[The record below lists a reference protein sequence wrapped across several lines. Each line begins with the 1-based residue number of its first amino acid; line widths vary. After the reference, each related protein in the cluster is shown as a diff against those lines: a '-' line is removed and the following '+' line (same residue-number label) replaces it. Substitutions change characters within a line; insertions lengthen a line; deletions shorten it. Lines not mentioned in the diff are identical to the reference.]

1 MAENVTIA
9 RPYARAAFAYAR
21 EHNAL
26 ARWSEW
32 LSAAASLVQDERV
45 AALLVSPKV
54 SPQEL
59 ASLIGDASSG
69 VGDDTGSKNFLAT
82 LAENRRLPV
91 LPEIAAMYETLR
103 AEVENVADVQVTSAV
118 PLDDAQ
124 RQRLSA
130 ALKIRLQRD
139 VRLHCGVDASLVGG
153 AIVQSGDLIIDGS
166 LKGRLERL
174 AAELAH

>member
-26 ARWSEW
+26 ARWSQW
-32 LSAAASLVQDERV
+32 LSAAASLVQDGRV

-59 ASLIGDASSG
+59 SSLVGDGSG
-69 VGDDTGSKNFLAT
+69 VGDDTGSKNFIAT
-82 LAENRRLPV
+82 LAENRRLRV
-91 LPEIAAMYETLR
+91 LPEIAAMYEMLR

-124 RQRLSA
+124 RQRMMA
-130 ALKIRLQRD
+130 ALKIRLKRD
-139 VRLHCGVDASLVGG
+139 VRLHCDVDASLVGG

-166 LKGRLERL
+166 LKGRLDRL